1 MKVILASGSP
11 RRKALME
18 LAEID
23 CIVIPSEFDESKV
36 NSYSIEDTSL
46 ELAIGKAKDVF
57 ENTQDD
63 RAVIGADTI
72 VVKDDKIYGKPKDRD
87 DAIRMLKEI
96 SGGMHTVYTSISI
109 MIEDR
114 GKKKEYNET
123 IKTDI
128 YVNEMNEEE
137 IEKYVDTERPF
148 DKAGAYAIQSS
159 FSKYVEKI
167 DGDYMSV
174 VGLPISRVYDILKEN
189 DVMDNDEEF
198 F

>member
-36 NSYSIEDTSL
+36 NSYSIEETSL
-46 ELAIGKAKDVF
+46 ELALGKAKDVF
-57 ENTQDD
+57 DNTQDD

-72 VVKDDKIYGKPKDRD
+72 VVKDDKIYGKPKDRE
-87 DAIRMLKEI
+87 DAIRMLKEL
-96 SGGMHTVYTSISI
+96 SGGVHSVYTSIAVL
-109 MIEDR
+109 IEDR
-114 GKKKEYNET
+114 GKNKKFNEI
-123 IKTDI
+123 IKTDV
-128 YVNEMNEEE
+128 YVSEIDEED

-159 FSKYVEKI
+159 FSKFIEKI

-174 VGLPISRVYDILKEN
+174 VGLPINRIYTILKEN
-189 DVMDNDEEF
+189 DVMDDDEEF